1 MLKLLLFTVGLLS
14 ILYSTACGALYLKQ
28 TRMIFLPTAQIEQ
41 TPAALNLS
49 YQEVWLPVGN
59 GDQIHGWWIPA
70 SGPERGV
77 VLYLHGNGINIGA
90 NVWQAGRFH
99 HLGLSVL
106 LIDYRGYGRSQGA
119 FPSEAQV
126 YEDAAIAWDYLTQ
139 TRNIPPERI
148 FIYGHSLGGAIAIE
162 LATHHPQAAGLIVQ
176 SSFTSMRQMVDRALS
191 YARIFPVDWLLTQ
204 RFDSI
209 AKVPALQVPVLFIH
223 GKADSQIPFQ
233 MSKQL
238 YAATPGV
245 KQLYLVP
252 LADHNDV
259 ADTAGAEYLQVL
271 DQFVDQALQASQI
284 PLEPVEGS

>member
-14 ILYSTACGALYLKQ
+14 IFYSTACGALYLKQ

-41 TPAALNLS
+41 TPAVLNLS

-70 SGPERGV
+70 SGSERGV

-99 HLGLSVL
+99 HLDLSVL

-209 AKVPALQVPVLFIH
+209 AKVPALQMPVLFIH

-233 MSKQL
+233 MSEQL

-271 DQFVDQALQASQI
+271 DQFVDQALQTSRV
-284 PLEPVEGS
+284 PLEES